1 MNASIRDMMMNKV
14 AFMFRTPP
22 HGSASGREG
31 LDAVLATSALSEDLG
46 VFFSGDGV
54 YQLLAEQDP
63 SIILSRHYAPT
74 FGLLD
79 LYDVDQVYIC
89 QRSLNERGLVC
100 EQISIPAQ
108 VLAPSE
114 WQQTLARFNVRL
126 SF

>member
-1 MNASIRDMMMNKV
+1 MNKV
-14 AFMFRTPP
+14 AFMFRTAP

-46 VFFSGDGV
+46 VFFEGDGV

-63 SIILSRHYAPT
+63 SAILGRHYAPT

-79 LYDVDQVYIC
+79 LYDVEQVYVC
-89 QRSLNERGLVC
+89 QQSLSERGLVS
-100 EQISIPAQ
+100 EQLSIAVQ
-108 VLAPSE
+108 VLAQEE
-114 WQQTLARFNVRL
+114 WQQTLACFNVRL